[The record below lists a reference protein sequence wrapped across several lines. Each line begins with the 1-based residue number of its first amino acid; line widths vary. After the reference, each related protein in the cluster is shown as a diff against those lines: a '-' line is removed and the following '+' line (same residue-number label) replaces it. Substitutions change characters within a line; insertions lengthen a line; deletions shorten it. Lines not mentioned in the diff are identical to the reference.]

1 MQILDMNMINFRNL
15 DDEHLEFDR
24 RFNLF
29 LGKNGQGKT
38 SILEAIY
45 FTMTG
50 KSFRTSKNKEMIK
63 YGYHKM
69 GSFVNYE
76 DKIAL
81 KSLSVKIDEKKKFYS
96 YNKKNVKYGEFL
108 GKINVISFIPED
120 IELIIGSP
128 SVRRSFFDYEIA
140 QADPEYYL
148 YLKSFSKLLKFRNKY
163 LKDRNTRDPIF
174 EIYNLEFI
182 KYASLVI
189 KKRIEYVKNI
199 SRLLSLNYRKL
210 FDGEKELSLVYKS
223 FLGEMRSPTV
233 EEIEGK
239 IKKSY
244 EKVRERE
251 LRYGYS
257 LIGPQRDD
265 FLFLLSGKEAKAYS
279 SQGEKKSIVFAL
291 KISEIDMIIKE
302 KKETPIFIIDDI
314 SSYFD
319 SIRKENILK
328 YFQRREIQLF
338 ISSTSD
344 LDIDARRFH
353 IDRGGISGE

>member
-128 SVRRSFFDYEIA
+128 SV
-140 QADPEYYL
+140 
-148 YLKSFSKLLKFRNKY
+148 
-163 LKDRNTRDPIF
+163 
-174 EIYNLEFI
+174 
-182 KYASLVI
+182 
-189 KKRIEYVKNI
+189 
-199 SRLLSLNYRKL
+199 
-210 FDGEKELSLVYKS
+210 G
-223 FLGEMRSPTV
+223 G
-233 EEIEGK
+233 
-239 IKKSY
+239 
-244 EKVRERE
+244 
-251 LRYGYS
+251 
-257 LIGPQRDD
+257 
-265 FLFLLSGKEAKAYS
+265 LFLTMK
-279 SQGEKKSIVFAL
+279 
-291 KISEIDMIIKE
+291 
-302 KKETPIFIIDDI
+302 
-314 SSYFD
+314 
-319 SIRKENILK
+319 
-328 YFQRREIQLF
+328 
-338 ISSTSD
+338 
-344 LDIDARRFH
+344 
-353 IDRGGISGE
+353 